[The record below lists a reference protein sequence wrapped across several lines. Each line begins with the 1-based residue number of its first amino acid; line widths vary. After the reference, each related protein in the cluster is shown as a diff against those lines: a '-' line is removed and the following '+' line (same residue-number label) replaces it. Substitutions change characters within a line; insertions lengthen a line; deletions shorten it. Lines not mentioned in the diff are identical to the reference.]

1 MCALPIWPDV
11 RSIVHTHPPYI
22 SALSMLGEELA
33 ISHMD
38 TSMFYEDCAWL
49 PHWPGVPIG
58 DEEGELISTALGGK
72 RAILLAHHGQL
83 VACGTVEEAC
93 VLAYNI
99 ERAARLHLLARAVG
113 PIKPIEPELGREAHD
128 YRLKPR
134 AIGAIFHRSEEHTS
148 ELQSLMRNSYAV
160 FC

>member
-72 RAILLAHHGQL
+72 RSSLLAPPGPP
-83 VACGTVEEAC
+83 VARGT
-93 VLAYNI
+93 
-99 ERAARLHLLARAVG
+99 
-113 PIKPIEPELGREAHD
+113 
-128 YRLKPR
+128 PR
-134 AIGAIFHRSEEHTS
+134 TRGLWGKRVSV
-148 ELQSLMRNSYAV
+148 RV
-160 FC
+160 DRGG